1 MRKSRVLLAGVAVA
15 AAAAGTSAFTNSN
28 TFSPDNNVAGYG
40 AMTAS
45 GVTVSNV
52 HYDTPTD
59 VSKIHDVVF
68 TVDKDTASMT
78 DVMTLTTGAATT
90 TPVAGSASTCLAAT
104 TAGPVYT
111 ITCTLTADLD
121 ITAFD
126 NTALTVTSN

>member
-68 TVDKDTASMT
+68 TVDKDTTGMT
-78 DVMTLTTGAATT
+78 DVMTLTSGAATT
-90 TPVAGSASTCLAAT
+90 TPVTGSASTCV
-104 TAGPVYT
+104 AGGSSPSWT